1 MDHLVRLDREARE
14 LERLCNGVKSMVVRG
29 SMERRPPH
37 GAVGEG
43 DRLYFVQEGEEGT
56 VRATARVR
64 KADSTPMLDQEAS
77 IIRIVQNQRK
87 LMLTE
92 QQFARWG
99 GLRFLVFVEAEEVER
114 VEPFLVTLAHR
125 PGRMGRPERHIAGEA
140 QGLGS
145 SVPCPRRP
153 GPGMSQ
159 ATSRGLF
166 PLLCDGVSIIVT
178 RKYDLGFTPLNAW
191 RYRDH
196 KDQ

>member
-43 DRLYFVQEGEEGT
+43 DRLFFVQEGEEGT

-114 VEPFLVTLAHR
+114 VEPFLVDPSLIGQDGWAVLNDISLARRRGSAAAFHA
-125 PGRMGRPERHIAGEA
+125 PDA
-140 QGLGS
+140 QA
-145 SVPCPRRP
+145 R
-153 GPGMSQ
+153 
-159 ATSRGLF
+159 A
-166 PLLCDGVSIIVT
+166 
-178 RKYDLGFTPLNAW
+178 
-191 RYRDH
+191 
-196 KDQ
+196 

>member
-43 DRLYFVQEGEEGT
+43 DRLFFVQEGEEGT

-114 VEPFLVTLAHR
+114 VEPFLVDPSLIGQDGWAVLNDISLARRRGSAAAFH
-125 PGRMGRPERHIAGEA
+125 ALDA
-140 QGLGS
+140 QA
-145 SVPCPRRP
+145 R
-153 GPGMSQ
+153 
-159 ATSRGLF
+159 A
-166 PLLCDGVSIIVT
+166 
-178 RKYDLGFTPLNAW
+178 
-191 RYRDH
+191 
-196 KDQ
+196 

>member
-37 GAVGEG
+37 WAVGEG

-114 VEPFLVTLAHR
+114 VEPFLVDPSLIGQDGWAVLNDISLARRRGSAAAFHA
-125 PGRMGRPERHIAGEA
+125 PDA
-140 QGLGS
+140 QA
-145 SVPCPRRP
+145 R
-153 GPGMSQ
+153 
-159 ATSRGLF
+159 A
-166 PLLCDGVSIIVT
+166 
-178 RKYDLGFTPLNAW
+178 
-191 RYRDH
+191 
-196 KDQ
+196 

>member
-114 VEPFLVTLAHR
+114 VEPFLVDPSLIGQDGWAVLNDISLARRRGSAAAFHA
-125 PGRMGRPERHIAGEA
+125 PDA
-140 QGLGS
+140 QA
-145 SVPCPRRP
+145 R
-153 GPGMSQ
+153 
-159 ATSRGLF
+159 A
-166 PLLCDGVSIIVT
+166 
-178 RKYDLGFTPLNAW
+178 
-191 RYRDH
+191 
-196 KDQ
+196 